1 VPLCRKY
8 STFTQ
13 NKTIIMQNIETVLK
27 LDDEIVIIE
36 AVGTHIWTK
45 KETGDLNHFELT
57 FVYVDIFEAAMN
69 EGGLHYFFNTESGDF
84 AAEIIQAY
92 KYINATKTATL
103 LTKAFQLFTV
113 KYTAI
118 TEDRKKVI
126 EKMDE
131 KIISGWEDLDE
142 IFFTEEEEDV
152 VGLIVDYIRKNKSKF
167 MN

>member
-1 VPLCRKY
+1 
-8 STFTQ
+8 
-13 NKTIIMQNIETVLK
+13 MQNIETILK
-27 LDDEIVIIE
+27 LEDEIAIIE
-36 AVGTHIWTK
+36 AVGTHIWAK
-45 KETGDLNHFELT
+45 KETGDLNNQELI

-69 EGGLHYFFNTESGDF
+69 EGGLNYFFTTESGDF
-84 AAEIIQAY
+84 ASEVIQAY
-92 KYINATKTATL
+92 KDINATKTATL

-126 EKMDE
+126 EKFDE

-142 IFFTEEEEDV
+142 VFFTEEEEDV
-152 VGLIVDYIRKNKSKF
+152 VGLIVAYIKKNKNKF

>member
-1 VPLCRKY
+1 
-8 STFTQ
+8 
-13 NKTIIMQNIETVLK
+13 MQNIETVLK
-27 LDDEIVIIE
+27 LEDEIAIIE
-36 AVGTHIWTK
+36 AVGTHIWAK
-45 KETGDLNHFELT
+45 KETGDLNHSELT

-92 KYINATKTATL
+92 KDINATKTATL

-113 KYTAI
+113 KYTSN

-126 EKMDE
+126 EKLDE

-152 VGLIVDYIRKNKSKF
+152 VGLIVAYIRKNKTKF

>member
-1 VPLCRKY
+1 
-8 STFTQ
+8 
-13 NKTIIMQNIETVLK
+13 MQNIETVLK

-36 AVGTHIWTK
+36 AVGTHIWAK

-92 KYINATKTATL
+92 KDINATKTATL